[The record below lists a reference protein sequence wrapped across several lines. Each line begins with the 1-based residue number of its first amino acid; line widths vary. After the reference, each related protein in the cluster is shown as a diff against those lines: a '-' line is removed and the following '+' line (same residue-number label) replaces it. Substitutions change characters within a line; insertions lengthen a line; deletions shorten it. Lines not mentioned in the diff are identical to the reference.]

1 MSSKA
6 AKRGKKQSIVN
17 ENKHSTEI
25 VTVDEIMGKRMDTI
39 SHQVTDIPQAKPRSK
54 LLG

>member
-1 MSSKA
+1 MSNKAGKRSK
-6 AKRGKKQSIVN
+6 KKITVKD
-17 ENKHSTEI
+17 NKHSTVI

-54 LLG
+54 VLG